1 MSTHQSECTTNIGR
15 EDSGATVALEP
26 FFSFLQTCDLQLT
39 QTQSDKVVDTFIE
52 MGAESVKDLHFI
64 KEIDLAGILP
74 LIKCRKLIS
83 CINNEKRQN
92 NVIASA
98 DSIVD
103 SSTSTA
109 SDDSNVHE
117 ESRIVYSI
125 PWERFSKDVKLCL
138 ENKKRPTP
146 KERREVVR
154 VLCDEIHDKCASP
167 QRRDIQ
173 KMAEMMVNRYPIS
186 FEDRSLGGRLIQD
199 GSYTLFTQMEN
210 RIYNMKQGSDT
221 SNSSENE
228 GSSKKKKS
236 LWNINPEYA
245 QPWTSSS
252 SELESLRSNLIRMYE
267 DQEDDSEKINMTLIK
282 CLAIVRESIL
292 TKPLKEVQRDWP
304 ILFTANGF
312 KLHYQAVM
320 KKSLDDVIKIVYKSR
335 RNVLGYMQIIQH
347 KVIKL
352 QSVLKSIQSAEE
364 EQRTQTEIMGI
375 AALVCSY
382 FSEDFSLIYV
392 QVCKILQVME
402 WFFPF

>member
-1 MSTHQSECTTNIGR
+1 MLR
-15 EDSGATVALEP
+15 
-26 FFSFLQTCDLQLT
+26 
-39 QTQSDKVVDTFIE
+39 
-52 MGAESVKDLHFI
+52 
-64 KEIDLAGILP
+64 
-74 LIKCRKLIS
+74 
-83 CINNEKRQN
+83 
-92 NVIASA
+92 
-98 DSIVD
+98 
-103 SSTSTA
+103 
-109 SDDSNVHE
+109 
-117 ESRIVYSI
+117 
-125 PWERFSKDVKLCL
+125 
-138 ENKKRPTP
+138 NKKRPTP

-186 FEDRSLGGRLIQD
+186 FEDRSLGDRLIQD

-210 RIYNMKQGSDT
+210 RIYNMKRGSDT

-267 DQEDDSEKINMTLIK
+267 DQEDDSEKINMALIK

-320 KKSLDDVIKIVYKSR
+320 KKSLVDVIKIVYKSR

-364 EQRTQTEIMGI
+364 EQRTQTKIMGI

-392 QVCKILQVME
+392 QVCKILLVME